1 MTVYSSVLTLTTFR
15 HH

>member
-1 MTVYSSVLTLTTFR
+1 MTVYSSVLTLTTFC

>member
-15 HH
+15 DH